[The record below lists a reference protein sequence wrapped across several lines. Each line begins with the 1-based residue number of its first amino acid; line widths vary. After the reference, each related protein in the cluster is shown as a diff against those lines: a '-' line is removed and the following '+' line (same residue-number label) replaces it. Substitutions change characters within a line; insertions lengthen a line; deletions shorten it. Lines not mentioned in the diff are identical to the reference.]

1 MASKRRLR
9 WLSIETRRNETCAYD
24 SSQKRRSGA
33 FNARAS
39 SQNLHPQE
47 RGGKPPLLVSTES
60 LTLRRA
66 CKSVAYTA
74 HDSRLGGAACPK
86 LRHGRPLLAPFGR
99 LLIGMRSAEY
109 CHLLEWFADELDR
122 HRQPACTESTTN
134 RDRWLPCDVEW
145 NGKAW
150 LLQYRP
156 LRHRVDS
163 RRLRR
168 LRGRQQ

>member
-9 WLSIETRRNETCAYD
+9 WLSSETRRNETRAYD

-33 FNARAS
+33 FHARAS

-86 LRHGRPLLAPFGR
+86 LRHGQPLLPPFGR

-109 CHLLEWFADELDR
+109 RRFLEWFANKLDR
-122 HRQPACTESTTN
+122 HRQTGCAESTTN
-134 RDRWLPCDVEW
+134 RDSRLSRDIEW

-150 LLQYRP
+150 LLEYRP

-163 RRLRR
+163 RRL
-168 LRGRQQ
+168 

>member
-33 FNARAS
+33 FDARAS

-86 LRHGRPLLAPFGR
+86 LSHGRPLLPPFGH
-99 LLIGMRSAEY
+99 LLIVMRRA
-109 CHLLEWFADELDR
+109 
-122 HRQPACTESTTN
+122 
-134 RDRWLPCDVEW
+134 
-145 NGKAW
+145 
-150 LLQYRP
+150 QYRP
-156 LRHRVDS
+156 VLQRI
-163 RRLRR
+163 
-168 LRGRQQ
+168 